1 MTIQED
7 RPLGL
12 AESTRVTQ
20 QYESRFLMMGIL
32 NREIAAKQFKEKPDE
47 ECQKDL
53 DFLISQYN
61 SGVDFTYLYLET
73 YISRYQNALAA
84 IAFNARVEYAAKA
97 FRDLLKATKPD
108 RRSTKEVSLTD
119 RFIILREAYDEI
131 FAPALDT
138 LVTAGENGGIQ
149 ACLDILTCFSGD
161 VPPLLSYTDRTI
173 ARVSEPTG
181 VKGKITFHDL
191 PTKIPNVDARY
202 SYDSVHEMPEVSF
215 IIRPFN

>member
-12 AESTRVTQ
+12 AESARTIQ

-32 NREIAAKQFKEKPDE
+32 NREIAAKQFREKPDE
-47 ECQKDL
+47 KCQKDL
-53 DFLISQYN
+53 DFLISQYY
-61 SGVDFTYLYLET
+61 SGVDFTYLYLEAHL
-73 YISRYQNALAA
+73 SKYQNALDA

-97 FRDLLKATKPD
+97 FSDLLKSTKPD
-108 RRSTKEVSLTD
+108 RRSTKEISLTD

-131 FAPALDT
+131 FAPAIT
-138 LVTAGENGGIQ
+138 NLVTAGENGGIQ
-149 ACLDILTCFSGD
+149 ACLDILTCISGD
-161 VPPLLSYTDRTI
+161 APPLLPYTDKTI
-173 ARVSEPTG
+173 TRVSDPTG
-181 VKGKITFHDL
+181 VKGKTTFHDL
-191 PTKIPNVDARY
+191 PTKVPNVDARY